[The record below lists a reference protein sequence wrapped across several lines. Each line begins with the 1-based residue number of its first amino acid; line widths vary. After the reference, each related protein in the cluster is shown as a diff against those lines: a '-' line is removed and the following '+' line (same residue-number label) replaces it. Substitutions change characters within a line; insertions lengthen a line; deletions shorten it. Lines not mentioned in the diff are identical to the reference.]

1 MEALPEA
8 VEKALATLETTTEY
22 PSGEAALAI
31 VNAHLRTTNWFRVSE
46 VLLTLAASVGVGL
59 IREIWPHLANFAL
72 VLLVLLLIGQFYVLG
87 RCNIRQRKR
96 ALTATNRWDQIA
108 GTLAV
113 KGQLP

>member
-1 MEALPEA
+1 MEELPQP
-8 VEKALATLETTTEY
+8 VEKALAKLETTTDY
-22 PSGEAALAI
+22 ASAEAASAI
-31 VNAHLRTTNWFRVSE
+31 VNAHLRTTSWFRVSE
-46 VLLTLAASVGVGL
+46 ALLMLAASVGVGL

-72 VLLVLLLIGQFYVLG
+72 VLLVLLLIDQFYVWG
-87 RCNIRQRKR
+87 RRNIGQRRR